1 MISTTSRAMRFLM
14 SLMIMAS
21 LLLPTG
27 AHALSESVN
36 AQTNSQLGADKNWW
50 NDNVWQDPD
59 RGFNWYPPDVPKK
72 KLEQKKPVAE
82 KPKTIKD
89 MKTMAEVTKELDR
102 LKDAAILNPTK
113 TNILTYLEAQ
123 TWVYDKSATFADA
136 TQRVVWANPQVDYNN
151 RSPTA
156 NNSLINKR
164 QRTRQEEEKLAVNL
178 SQDYGVIFFFRGD
191 CPYCHEQA
199 PVLKYMQS
207 LYGLPV
213 IPVSMDGGRLPE
225 YPSPRADNGISM
237 QVSNGQG
244 ITTVPAIYLVE
255 KKTKQSYPLGT
266 GMVPLDEILQRI
278 RVLTQTQPGQ
288 EF

>member
-1 MISTTSRAMRFLM
+1 MTRLMRYLLLSMAFLM
-14 SLMIMAS
+14 PLATHAIAEIDNTQSTAGGD
-21 LLLPTG
+21 PTWWDD
-27 AHALSESVN
+27 SV
-36 AQTNSQLGADKNWW
+36 W
-50 NDNVWQDPD
+50 NNPD
-59 RGFNWYPPDVPKK
+59 RGFNWYPPNAPNNKPA
-72 KLEQKKPVAE
+72 QSKKPIEA

-89 MKTMAEVTKELDR
+89 MKTLAEVTKELDR
-102 LKDAAILNPTK
+102 LKGAAILNPTEK
-113 TNILTYLEAQ
+113 NILQYLEAQ

-156 NNSLINKR
+156 NASLINKR
-164 QRTRQEEEKLAVNL
+164 ERTRKAEQQLAVNL
-178 SQDYGVIFFFRGD
+178 SQDYGVVFFFRGD

-199 PVLKYMQS
+199 PVLKYMQNI
-207 LYGLPV
+207 YGLPV
-213 IPVSMDGGRLPE
+213 IPISMDGGRLPE

-237 QVSNGQG
+237 QVSHGEG

-266 GMVPLDEILQRI
+266 GMVPLDEILNRI
-278 RVLTQTQPGQ
+278 RILTQTQPGQ

>member
-1 MISTTSRAMRFLM
+1 MQNKCAQSLFAL
-14 SLMIMAS
+14 LMIVS
-21 LLLPTG
+21 SILPLT
-27 AHALSESVN
+27 ANALSDSEN
-36 AQTNSQLGADKNWW
+36 QQKDWW
-50 NDNVWQDPD
+50 NDSVWQDPD
-59 RGFNWYPPDVPKK
+59 RGFNWYPPDTPAPKK
-72 KLEQKKPVAE
+72 IEKKKPIAE

-102 LKDAAILNPTK
+102 LKDAAILNPTNK
-113 TNILTYLEAQ
+113 NILTYLEAQ

-156 NNSLINKR
+156 NNALINKR
-164 QRTRQEEEKLAVNL
+164 ERTRKEEEQLAVSM
-178 SQDYGVIFFFRGD
+178 SQDYGVVFFFRGD

-207 LYGLPV
+207 IYGLPV

-225 YPSPRADNGISM
+225 YPSPRPDNGISM
-237 QVSNGQG
+237 QVSHGEG
-244 ITTVPAIYLVE
+244 VTTVPAMYLVE
-255 KKTKQSYPLGT
+255 KKTKQSYALGS
-266 GMVPLDEILQRI
+266 GMVPLDEILNRI
-278 RVLTQTQPGQ
+278 RLLTQTQPGQ